1 MPSRNPQ
8 FSGRAM
14 TELLDSI
21 EPRLRRRFL
30 QMIDSIRAELSIEAL
45 ATLIREGRIEEAV
58 EIYERAAT
66 IFARDMTDAF
76 DESAKTT
83 GEFVSDALDILTG
96 YDQFDPR
103 AVQYAASNELATVRE
118 FSEEQREV
126 TRRVVAEGVARGTNP
141 IEQAREI
148 RESIG
153 LTTRQEAAVANYREQ
168 LENGSSQAL
177 ERALRDRR
185 FDGTVR
191 NAIAAKEPLTKAQI
205 DKMVTRY
212 RERYLKYRSE
222 VIARTEALR
231 AVHAGAEEMFQQVI
245 DSGDIRHDQ
254 VERSWH
260 TADDERVRDAH
271 REMQVAVVGLGEP
284 FVDGDGNEL
293 RFPGDPNA
301 PPETTI
307 QCRCVVA
314 TRLLLTPRTQ
324 VPNQATEKVSLT
336 A

>member
-1 MPSRNPQ
+1 MPKNPE
-8 FSGRAM
+8 FSGRDM

-30 QMIDSIRAELSIEAL
+30 EMIDAIRAELSIEAL
-45 ATLIREGRIEEAV
+45 ATLIREGRLEEAV
-58 EIYERAAT
+58 DIYERAST
-66 IFARDMTDAF
+66 IFARDLTEAFTD
-76 DESAKTT
+76 SGKST
-83 GEFVSDALDILTG
+83 GAFVSDALDILVG

-103 AVQYAASNELATVRE
+103 AVEYAASNELDVVRE
-118 FSEEQREV
+118 FTEEQRDV
-126 TRRVVAEGVARGTNP
+126 TRRVIAEGVARGTNP

-148 RESIG
+148 REAIG
-153 LTTRQEAAVANYREQ
+153 LTERQEAAVQAYREQ

-177 ERALRDRR
+177 DRALRDRR
-185 FDGTVR
+185 FDSTVQTS
-191 NAIAAKEPLTKAQI
+191 IDSGKPLSKTQI

-231 AVHAGAEEMFQQVI
+231 AVNAGSEEMFRQVI
-245 DSGDIRHDQ
+245 ESGDIRHDQ

-271 REMQVAVVGLGEP
+271 REMRVAVVGIGEP

-293 RFPGDPNA
+293 MFPGDPAA

-314 TRLLLTPRTQ
+314 TRLLLTPRPQ
-324 VPNQATEKVSLT
+324 VPDEATEKVSLT